1 MQDITYSEIAD
12 DFQSKQ
18 SKSLLSVCVCVCVC
32 IKSFFILS
40 VWKLEVLGFSEDE
53 PSNQSLFFV
62 QGTSGHVPEYMLHD
76 YSKEGRQPLSL

>member
-1 MQDITYSEIAD
+1 MIFKA
-12 DFQSKQ
+12 SKAKV
-18 SKSLLSVCVCVCVC
+18 SFLCVCVCVCVCVC

-40 VWKLEVLGFSEDE
+40 VWKLEVLGFSEEE

-62 QGTSGHVPEYMLHD
+62 QGTSGHMPEYMLHD